1 MESREGW
8 QIYGQLLVISVAWGG
23 AFLLT
28 KVAVETIPPSLL
40 SAGRG
45 LLAAAT
51 LGVVLALSRDGL
63 RGKAA
68 DGWVPAVVL
77 GTLSGWLPNVL
88 TAWALTRIDSSLAA
102 ILGAASPIIVGVLA
116 HYVLVHEP
124 MGRSQFGGVFLGFVG
139 MALMIGVDAISVA
152 GQDIA
157 GQRVMVAVA
166 VSYALG
172 TVYGRLKRPVEP
184 ARLALRMQLVSG
196 SAALLIALALKEPWT
211 VRPSVVSALSVVALA
226 VVSGALPFW
235 LMLRVLSRARAV
247 VVGTTGYLIPVSA
260 VILGV
265 LVLGER
271 LGLAPLGG
279 MALVLAGIL
288 ATGREAPPQAAVG
301 GD

>member
-102 ILGAASPIIVGVLA
+102 SSEQPHRSSSVCWPTTSSCTSRWGAANS
-116 HYVLVHEP
+116 
-124 MGRSQFGGVFLGFVG
+124 GGC
-139 MALMIGVDAISVA
+139 S
-152 GQDIA
+152 
-157 GQRVMVAVA
+157 
-166 VSYALG
+166 
-172 TVYGRLKRPVEP
+172 
-184 ARLALRMQLVSG
+184 SG
-196 SAALLIALALKEPWT
+196 S
-211 VRPSVVSALSVVALA
+211 SA
-226 VVSGALPFW
+226 W
-235 LMLRVLSRARAV
+235 R
-247 VVGTTGYLIPVSA
+247 
-260 VILGV
+260 
-265 LVLGER
+265 
-271 LGLAPLGG
+271 
-279 MALVLAGIL
+279 
-288 ATGREAPPQAAVG
+288 
-301 GD
+301 

>member
-139 MALMIGVDAISVA
+139 MALISGVDAISVA

-157 GQRVMVAVA
+157 GQLVMVAVA

-196 SAALLIALALKEPWT
+196 IAALLIALALKEPWT

>member
-1 MESREGW
+1 MIRRASCTHSICPVSTSEPHGVARGLADLRPASRH
-8 QIYGQLLVISVAWGG
+8 LRSLGG

-40 SAGRG
+40 SGGRG

-124 MGRSQFGGVFLGFVG
+124 MGRSQFGGC
-139 MALMIGVDAISVA
+139 S
-152 GQDIA
+152 
-157 GQRVMVAVA
+157 
-166 VSYALG
+166 
-172 TVYGRLKRPVEP
+172 
-184 ARLALRMQLVSG
+184 SG
-196 SAALLIALALKEPWT
+196 S
-211 VRPSVVSALSVVALA
+211 SA
-226 VVSGALPFW
+226 W
-235 LMLRVLSRARAV
+235 R
-247 VVGTTGYLIPVSA
+247 
-260 VILGV
+260 
-265 LVLGER
+265 
-271 LGLAPLGG
+271 
-279 MALVLAGIL
+279 
-288 ATGREAPPQAAVG
+288 
-301 GD
+301 